1 MYAGEKGAGH
11 LDRQA
16 SMWYNPLSEFF
27 GFFGEK
33 AMELT
38 LRQRAFLNKLLDL
51 YKEAQRPIHYSVV
64 AQKLGVNRFSAYDML
79 KLLEEKGLVGS
90 EYVLEEGNTGPGRSS
105 IVFYP
110 LVKAKDRA
118 REVLAHLTGAAEAQE
133 WEQAQERLLAALR
146 EGQIADKDLLNE
158 LLAAIPQTSSPL
170 AYCARVMTA
179 LLLCVREPIRTGHLA
194 GSLTRLLAPSEDS
207 PASGLDVFAGF
218 ALGLSATRQRA
229 DREWEHLMEYVKHYQ
244 RYVQE
249 MDNERQDA
257 LADFLREMVGALTA

>member
-1 MYAGEKGAGH
+1 
-11 LDRQA
+11 
-16 SMWYNPLSEFF
+16 
-27 GFFGEK
+27 
-33 AMELT
+33 MELT
-38 LRQRAFLNKLLDL
+38 LRQRAFFNKLLDL
-51 YKEAQRPIHYSVV
+51 YKEAQRPIHYTVV

-90 EYVLEEGNTGPGRSS
+90 EYVLEGNSGPGRSS

-118 REVLAHLTGAAEAQE
+118 KEVLAHLTGAAEAQE
-133 WEQAQERLLAALR
+133 WEQAQERILTALR

-179 LLLCVREPIRTGHLA
+179 LLLRMRQPIRTGDLA
-194 GSLTRLLAPSEDS
+194 GSLTRLLTPGEESSA
-207 PASGLDVFAGF
+207 AGLDVFAGF

-229 DREWEHLMEYVKHYQ
+229 DREWERLMEYVKRYQ
-244 RYVQE
+244 GYVQE
-249 MDNERQDA
+249 MDSERQDA
-257 LADFLREMVGALTA
+257 LADFLREMVGAMKA

>member
-1 MYAGEKGAGH
+1 
-11 LDRQA
+11 
-16 SMWYNPLSEFF
+16 
-27 GFFGEK
+27 
-33 AMELT
+33 MELT

-90 EYVLEEGNTGPGRSS
+90 EYVLEGNTGPGRSS

-110 LVKAKDRA
+110 LVKVKDRA

-133 WEQAQERLLAALR
+133 WEQAQERILTTLR

-179 LLLCVREPIRTGHLA
+179 LLLRMREPIRTGHLA
-194 GSLTRLLAPSEDS
+194 SSLTRLLTPSEDS
-207 PASGLDVFAGF
+207 PALGLDVFAGF
-218 ALGLSATRQRA
+218 ALGLAATRQRA
-229 DREWEHLMEYVKHYQ
+229 DREWERLMEYVKHYQ

-257 LADFLREMVGALTA
+257 LADFLREMVGAMTA